1 MSAECRLPGCD
12 TWFHDFDGSHV
23 ADVGKL
29 PLGGGLV
36 AELDVEE
43 GQPIALC
50 ILPEDGPIVETQR
63 ITDPAEVYAL
73 AARLRQFT
81 EAVEKAGDTMTQ
93 YVRGEPAGTPKQAVS

>member
-1 MSAECRLPGCD
+1 MSIECRLPGCD

-29 PLGGGLV
+29 PLPGGLI

-43 GQPIALC
+43 DKPIALC
-50 ILPEDGPIVETQR
+50 ILSEDGWETETR
-63 ITDPAEVYAL
+63 RYTDPAEVYAL

-81 EAVEKAGDTMTQ
+81 EAVEKAADTMTQ
-93 YVRGEPAGTPKQAVS
+93 YVRGEPAEASKQPA

>member
-1 MSAECRLPGCD
+1 MSIECRLPGCD

-29 PLGGGLV
+29 PLLAGLV

-43 GQPIALC
+43 GKPIALC
-50 ILPEDGPIVETQR
+50 IYPDDGPIVDTQR

-81 EAVEKAGDTMTQ
+81 DAIEKAADTMTA
-93 YVRGEPAGTPKQAVS
+93 YVRGEPVGASQQSA